1 MSGESFMVDKRKS
14 TPLPLNYL
22 NEYRLKQDKKMSEL
36 DQLKQ
41 RIKDSGPEGITT
53 AIIKDD
59 YEPAGEM
66 MIRNLVDSGEFI
78 SRRHKPISSD
88 LSQWKVWAK
97 GFEPY

>member
-1 MSGESFMVDKRKS
+1 
-14 TPLPLNYL
+14 
-22 NEYRLKQDKKMSEL
+22 MSEL

-41 RIKDSGPEGITT
+41 RIKESGPEGIAT

-59 YEPAGEM
+59 YEPVGEM
-66 MIRNLVDSGEFI
+66 MIRSLVDSGEFI